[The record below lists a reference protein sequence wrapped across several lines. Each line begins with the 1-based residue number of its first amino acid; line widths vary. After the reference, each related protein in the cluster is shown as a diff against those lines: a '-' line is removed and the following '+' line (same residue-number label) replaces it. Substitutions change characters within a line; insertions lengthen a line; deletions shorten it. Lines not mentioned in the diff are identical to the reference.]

1 MTKVQIKK
9 FRDIVEKLNTGYAI
23 RLGDGS
29 TYLTSKGDLNK
40 LIYDDTNEMIY
51 NFKPTVN
58 YYMPEGSANL
68 LVTSFD
74 NVMCLDI
81 DMKPSDLKK
90 ALADFVSAGFI
101 TDEES
106 EKYFNSMTRTE
117 PVKYIKAKTES

>member
-1 MTKVQIKK
+1 MTKAQIKK

-40 LIYDDTNEMIY
+40 LIYDDDNEMIY
-51 NFKPTVN
+51 NFKPSTN
-58 YYMPEGSANL
+58 YYMHEGSANL

-81 DMKPSDLKK
+81 DMIPSDFEK
-90 ALADFVSAGFI
+90 ALAKFVSAGLL
-101 TDEES
+101 TAEES
-106 EKYFNSMTRTE
+106 KKYFNSVTITE
-117 PVKYIKAKTES
+117 PVKS